1 MICNIMTKKDV
12 IMLVSQGV
20 AWVQMKGC
28 VGVKSSWK
36 INCLALGCALA
47 VAGPATAA
55 DTLLAKTDLRLEKCA
70 ATAELW
76 GDRLPNG
83 YSDDLLVMLKD
94 EQGKLLAAYAP
105 SIKGGYHP
113 LLAKVQV
120 KPIAKK
126 ATPVADSAGDKA
138 QSAETCEQDKAAQ
151 QLLVSVAQGHW
162 QANTEFRVLDF
173 ADVKQVKELFSA
185 ADSMGIVSRAYIKE
199 GKLHVTLQDGQH
211 NATALP
217 KGLETGKLYYGGLYS
232 LTAHDVDGDGQE
244 ELLGSQQLVG
254 GKQNVADV
262 GAIWQLNAE
271 GKWKHTN
278 MTIMT
283 TTPTPKSNTVNDGQ
297 KVATGVILP
306 RKMVVPGGEATYPV
320 FVSEDVELQNKVN
333 KLLAAECQEYLDS
346 FYKGKADM
354 AFKVITANEHIISL
368 QLISG
373 KSKFKHHHVNI
384 NPSTGELIKLNQIL
398 NYKDPDLMPL
408 LRLLCTNKNMML
420 EYQPP
425 AEWYIEGK
433 NIFLM
438 QNICGQ
444 DEVAGFALGNLHK
457 FVLDKR
463 WLEKN
468 SD

>member
-1 MICNIMTKKDV
+1 MIN
-12 IMLVSQGV
+12 LL
-20 AWVQMKGC
+20 A
-28 VGVKSSWK
+28 VGS
-36 INCLALGCALA
+36 ALA
-47 VAGPATAA
+47 MAGTAAAA
-55 DTLLAKTDLRLEKCA
+55 DTLLAKTDLQLEKGSV
-70 ATAELW
+70 TAELW
-76 GDRLPNG
+76 GDRLPSG
-83 YSDDLLVMLKD
+83 YSEDLLVLLKD
-94 EQGKLLAAYAP
+94 ERGKLVTAYAP
-105 SIKGGYHP
+105 SIKGGYYP
-113 LLAKVQV
+113 RLEAVQV
-120 KPIAKK
+120 KLVDKK
-126 ATPVADSAGDKA
+126 AATAAGSESVSEAK
-138 QSAETCEQDKAAQ
+138 QAAQ
-151 QLLVSVAQGHW
+151 QLLVSVGQGDW
-162 QANTEFRVLDF
+162 QAASEFRILDF
-173 ADVKQVKELFSA
+173 AECNKVQELFSS
-185 ADSMGIVSRAYIKE
+185 ADSMGLVSKAYSNE
-199 GKLHVTLQDGQH
+199 EKLYVTLKDGQQ
-211 NATALP
+211 NVANLP
-217 KGLETGKLYYGGLYS
+217 EGVSSNRIYYGGLYS
-232 LTAHDVDGDGQE
+232 LTAHDLDGDGQQ
-244 ELLGSQQLVG
+244 ELLGTQQLVN

-262 GAIWQLNAE
+262 GAVWQLDGE
-271 GKWKHTN
+271 KKWKQSN
-278 MTIMT
+278 VTIMT
-283 TTPTPKSNTVNDGQ
+283 TSPTPKSNTVNDG
-297 KVATGVILP
+297 KEVATGVILP
-306 RKMVVPGGEATYPV
+306 RKMVVPGGEATYPT
-320 FVSEDVELQNKVN
+320 FVSHDVELQNKIN
-333 KLLAAECQEYLDS
+333 RLLQSECAEYLDS
-346 FYKGKADM
+346 FYQGKADM

>member
-1 MICNIMTKKDV
+1 
-12 IMLVSQGV
+12 
-20 AWVQMKGC
+20 MKGC

-36 INCLALGCALA
+36 INMLALGCAVA
-47 VAGPATAA
+47 VAGPAAAA
-55 DTLLAKTDLRLEKCA
+55 DTLLAKTALQLDKGSV
-70 ATAELW
+70 TAELW
-76 GDRLPNG
+76 GDRLPSG
-83 YSDDLLVMLKD
+83 YSEDLLVLLK
-94 EQGKLLAAYAP
+94 EERGKLVTAYAP
-105 SIKGGYHP
+105 SIKGGYYP
-113 LLAKVQV
+113 ILEAVQV
-120 KPIAKK
+120 KLVDKK
-126 ATPVADSAGDKA
+126 AATAAGSESVSEAK
-138 QSAETCEQDKAAQ
+138 QAAQ
-151 QLLVSVAQGHW
+151 QLLVSVGQGDW
-162 QANTEFRVLDF
+162 QAASEFRILDF
-173 ADVKQVKELFSA
+173 AERNKVQELFSS
-185 ADSMGIVSRAYIKE
+185 ADSMGLVSKAYSNE
-199 GKLHVTLQDGQH
+199 EKLYVTLKDGQQ
-211 NATALP
+211 NVANLP
-217 KGLETGKLYYGGLYS
+217 EGVSSNRIYYGGLYS
-232 LTAHDVDGDGQE
+232 LTAHDLDGDGQQ
-244 ELLGSQQLVG
+244 ELLGAQQLVN

-262 GAIWQLNAE
+262 GAVWQLDGE
-271 GKWKHTN
+271 KKWKQSN
-278 MTIMT
+278 VTIMT
-283 TTPTPKSNTVNDGQ
+283 TSPTPKSNTVNDG
-297 KVATGVILP
+297 KEVATGVILP
-306 RKMVVPGGEATYPV
+306 RKMVVPGGEATYPT
-320 FVSEDVELQNKVN
+320 FVSHDVELQNKIN
-333 KLLAAECQEYLDS
+333 RLLQSECAEYLDS
-346 FYKGKADM
+346 FYQGKADM

-433 NIFLM
+433 NLFLM

>member
-1 MICNIMTKKDV
+1 
-12 IMLVSQGV
+12 
-20 AWVQMKGC
+20 MKGC

-36 INCLALGCALA
+36 INMLAMGCAVA
-47 VAGPATAA
+47 VAGPAAAA
-55 DTLLAKTDLRLEKCA
+55 DTLLAKTALQLDKGSV
-70 ATAELW
+70 TAELW
-76 GDRLPNG
+76 GDRLPSG
-83 YSDDLLVMLKD
+83 YSEDLLVLLKD
-94 EQGKLLAAYAP
+94 ERGKLVTAYAP
-105 SIKGGYHP
+105 SIKGGYYP
-113 LLAKVQV
+113 ILEAVQV
-120 KPIAKK
+120 KLVDKK
-126 ATPVADSAGDKA
+126 AATAAGSESVSEAKQA
-138 QSAETCEQDKAAQ
+138 VQ
-151 QLLVSVAQGHW
+151 QLLVSVGQGDW
-162 QANTEFRVLDF
+162 QTASEFRILDF
-173 ADVKQVKELFSA
+173 AERNKVQELFSS
-185 ADSMGIVSRAYIKE
+185 ADSMGLVSKAYSNE
-199 GKLHVTLQDGQH
+199 EKLYVTLKDGQQ
-211 NATALP
+211 NVANLP
-217 KGLETGKLYYGGLYS
+217 EGVSSNRIYYGGLYS
-232 LTAHDVDGDGQE
+232 LTAHDLDGDGQQ
-244 ELLGSQQLVG
+244 ELLGAQQLVN

-262 GAIWQLNAE
+262 GAVWQLDGE
-271 GKWKHTN
+271 KKWKQSN
-278 MTIMT
+278 VTIMT
-283 TTPTPKSNTVNDGQ
+283 TSPTPKSNTVNDG
-297 KVATGVILP
+297 KEVATGVILP
-306 RKMVVPGGEATYPV
+306 RKMVVPGGEATYPT
-320 FVSEDVELQNKVN
+320 FVSHDVELQNKIN
-333 KLLAAECQEYLDS
+333 RLLQSECAEYLDS
-346 FYKGKADM
+346 FYQGKADM

-433 NIFLM
+433 NLFLM

>member
-1 MICNIMTKKDV
+1 MIN
-12 IMLVSQGV
+12 L
-20 AWVQMKGC
+20 
-28 VGVKSSWK
+28 
-36 INCLALGCALA
+36 LA
-47 VAGPATAA
+47 VGSAVALAGPAAAA
-55 DTLLAKTDLRLEKCA
+55 DTLLAKTALQLDKGSV
-70 ATAELW
+70 TAELW
-76 GDRLPNG
+76 GDRLPSG
-83 YSDDLLVMLKD
+83 YSEDLLVLLKD
-94 EQGKLLAAYAP
+94 ERGKLVTAYAP
-105 SIKGGYHP
+105 SIKGGYYP
-113 LLAKVQV
+113 ILEAVQV
-120 KPIAKK
+120 KLVDKK
-126 ATPVADSAGDKA
+126 AATDAGNESVSKA
-138 QSAETCEQDKAAQ
+138 KQAAQ
-151 QLLVSVAQGHW
+151 QLLVSVGQGDW
-162 QANTEFRVLDF
+162 QAASEFRILDF
-173 ADVKQVKELFSA
+173 AERNKVQELFSS
-185 ADSMGIVSRAYIKE
+185 ADSMGLVSKAYSNE
-199 GKLHVTLQDGQH
+199 EKLYVTLKDGQQ
-211 NATALP
+211 NVANLP
-217 KGLETGKLYYGGLYS
+217 EGVSSNRIYYGGLYS
-232 LTAHDVDGDGQE
+232 LTAHDLDGDGQQ
-244 ELLGSQQLVG
+244 ELLGAQQLVN

-262 GAIWQLNAE
+262 GAVWQLDGE
-271 GKWKHTN
+271 KKWKQSN
-278 MTIMT
+278 VTIMT
-283 TTPTPKSNTVNDGQ
+283 TSPTPKSNTVNDG
-297 KVATGVILP
+297 KEVATGVILP
-306 RKMVVPGGEATYPV
+306 RKMVVPGGEATYPT
-320 FVSEDVELQNKVN
+320 FVSHDVELQNKIN
-333 KLLAAECQEYLDS
+333 RLLQSECAEYLDS
-346 FYKGKADM
+346 FYQGKADM

>member
-1 MICNIMTKKDV
+1 MIN
-12 IMLVSQGV
+12 LL
-20 AWVQMKGC
+20 A
-28 VGVKSSWK
+28 VGS
-36 INCLALGCALA
+36 ALA
-47 VAGPATAA
+47 MAGTAAAA
-55 DTLLAKTDLRLEKCA
+55 DTLLAKTALQLDKGSV
-70 ATAELW
+70 TAELW
-76 GDRLPNG
+76 GDRLPSG
-83 YSDDLLVMLKD
+83 YSEDLLVLLKD
-94 EQGKLLAAYAP
+94 ERGKLVTAYAP
-105 SIKGGYHP
+105 SIKGGYYP
-113 LLAKVQV
+113 MLEAVQV
-120 KPIAKK
+120 KLVDKK
-126 ATPVADSAGDKA
+126 AATDAGNESVSEAK
-138 QSAETCEQDKAAQ
+138 QAAQ
-151 QLLVSVAQGHW
+151 QLLVSVGQGDW
-162 QANTEFRVLDF
+162 QAPSEFRILDF
-173 ADVKQVKELFSA
+173 AERNKVQELFSS
-185 ADSMGIVSRAYIKE
+185 ADSMGLVSKAYSNE
-199 GKLHVTLQDGQH
+199 EKLYVTLKDGQQ
-211 NATALP
+211 NVANLP
-217 KGLETGKLYYGGLYS
+217 EGVSSNRIYYGGLYS
-232 LTAHDVDGDGQE
+232 LTAHDLDGDGQQ
-244 ELLGSQQLVG
+244 ELLGAQQLVN

-262 GAIWQLNAE
+262 GAVWQLDGE
-271 GKWKHTN
+271 KKWKQSN
-278 MTIMT
+278 VTIMT
-283 TTPTPKSNTVNDGQ
+283 TSPTPKSNTVNDG
-297 KVATGVILP
+297 KEVATGVILP
-306 RKMVVPGGEATYPV
+306 RKMVVPGGEATYPT
-320 FVSEDVELQNKVN
+320 FVSHDVELQNKIN
-333 KLLAAECQEYLDS
+333 RLLQSECAEYLDS
-346 FYKGKADM
+346 FYQGKADM

>member
-1 MICNIMTKKDV
+1 MIN
-12 IMLVSQGV
+12 LL
-20 AWVQMKGC
+20 A
-28 VGVKSSWK
+28 VGSA
-36 INCLALGCALA
+36 LAL
-47 VAGPATAA
+47 AGTAAAA
-55 DTLLAKTDLRLEKCA
+55 DTLLAKTALQLDKGSV
-70 ATAELW
+70 TAELW
-76 GDRLPNG
+76 GDRLPSG
-83 YSDDLLVMLKD
+83 YSEDLLVLLKD
-94 EQGKLLAAYAP
+94 ERGKLVTAYAP
-105 SIKGGYHP
+105 SIKGGYYP
-113 LLAKVQV
+113 ILEAVQV
-120 KPIAKK
+120 KLVDKK
-126 ATPVADSAGDKA
+126 AATDAGNESVSEAK
-138 QSAETCEQDKAAQ
+138 QAAQ
-151 QLLVSVAQGHW
+151 QLLVSVGQGDW
-162 QANTEFRVLDF
+162 QAASEFRILDF
-173 ADVKQVKELFSA
+173 AERNKVQELFSS
-185 ADSMGIVSRAYIKE
+185 ADSMGLVSKAYSNE
-199 GKLHVTLQDGQH
+199 EKLYVTLKDGQQ
-211 NATALP
+211 NVANLP
-217 KGLETGKLYYGGLYS
+217 EGVSSNRIYYGGLYS
-232 LTAHDVDGDGQE
+232 LTAHDLDGDGQQ
-244 ELLGSQQLVG
+244 ELLGAQQLVN

-262 GAIWQLNAE
+262 GAVWQLDGE
-271 GKWKHTN
+271 KKWKQSN
-278 MTIMT
+278 VTIMT
-283 TTPTPKSNTVNDGQ
+283 TTPTPKSNTVNDG
-297 KVATGVILP
+297 KEVATGVILP
-306 RKMVVPGGEATYPV
+306 RKMVVPGGEATYPT
-320 FVSEDVELQNKVN
+320 FVSHDVELQNKIN
-333 KLLAAECQEYLDS
+333 RLLQSECAEYLDS
-346 FYKGKADM
+346 FYQGKADM

>member
-1 MICNIMTKKDV
+1 MIN
-12 IMLVSQGV
+12 LL
-20 AWVQMKGC
+20 A
-28 VGVKSSWK
+28 VGS
-36 INCLALGCALA
+36 ALA
-47 VAGPATAA
+47 MAGPAAAA
-55 DTLLAKTDLRLEKCA
+55 DTLLAKTALQLDKGSV
-70 ATAELW
+70 TAELW
-76 GDRLPNG
+76 GDRLPSG
-83 YSDDLLVMLKD
+83 YSEDLLVLLKD
-94 EQGKLLAAYAP
+94 ERGKLVTAYAP
-105 SIKGGYHP
+105 SIKGGYYP
-113 LLAKVQV
+113 ILEAVQV
-120 KPIAKK
+120 KLVDKK
-126 ATPVADSAGDKA
+126 AATAAGSESVSEAK
-138 QSAETCEQDKAAQ
+138 QAAQ
-151 QLLVSVAQGHW
+151 QLLVSVGQGDW
-162 QANTEFRVLDF
+162 QAASEFRILDF
-173 ADVKQVKELFSA
+173 AERNKVQELFSS
-185 ADSMGIVSRAYIKE
+185 ADSMGLVSKAYSNE
-199 GKLHVTLQDGQH
+199 EKLYVTLKDGQQ
-211 NATALP
+211 NVANLP
-217 KGLETGKLYYGGLYS
+217 EGVSSNRIYYGGLYS
-232 LTAHDVDGDGQE
+232 LTAHDLDGDGQQ
-244 ELLGSQQLVG
+244 ELLGTQQLVN

-262 GAIWQLNAE
+262 GAVWQLDGE
-271 GKWKHTN
+271 KKWKQSN
-278 MTIMT
+278 VTIMT
-283 TTPTPKSNTVNDGQ
+283 TSPTPKSNTVNDG
-297 KVATGVILP
+297 KEVATGVILP
-306 RKMVVPGGEATYPV
+306 RKMVVPGGEATYPT
-320 FVSEDVELQNKVN
+320 FVSHDVELQNKIN
-333 KLLAAECQEYLDS
+333 RLLQSECAEYLDS
-346 FYKGKADM
+346 FYQGKADM

>member
-1 MICNIMTKKDV
+1 MIN
-12 IMLVSQGV
+12 LL
-20 AWVQMKGC
+20 A
-28 VGVKSSWK
+28 VGS
-36 INCLALGCALA
+36 ALA
-47 VAGPATAA
+47 MAGPVAAA
-55 DTLLAKTDLRLEKCA
+55 DTLLAKTALQLDKGSV
-70 ATAELW
+70 TAELW
-76 GDRLPNG
+76 GDRLPSG
-83 YSDDLLVMLKD
+83 YSEDLLVLLKD
-94 EQGKLLAAYAP
+94 ERGKLVTAYAP
-105 SIKGGYHP
+105 SIKGGYYP
-113 LLAKVQV
+113 MLEAVQV
-120 KPIAKK
+120 KLVDKK
-126 ATPVADSAGDKA
+126 AATDAGNESVSEAK
-138 QSAETCEQDKAAQ
+138 QAAQ
-151 QLLVSVAQGHW
+151 QLLVSVGQGDW
-162 QANTEFRVLDF
+162 QAASEFRILDF
-173 ADVKQVKELFSA
+173 AERNKVQELFSS
-185 ADSMGIVSRAYIKE
+185 ADSMGLVSKAYSNE
-199 GKLHVTLQDGQH
+199 EKLYVTLKDGQQ
-211 NATALP
+211 NVANLP
-217 KGLETGKLYYGGLYS
+217 EGVSSNRIYYGGLYS
-232 LTAHDVDGDGQE
+232 LTAHDLDGDGQQ
-244 ELLGSQQLVG
+244 ELLGAQQLVN

-262 GAIWQLNAE
+262 GAVWQLDGE
-271 GKWKHTN
+271 KKWKQSN
-278 MTIMT
+278 VTIMT
-283 TTPTPKSNTVNDGQ
+283 TSPTPKSNTVNDG
-297 KVATGVILP
+297 KEVATGVILP
-306 RKMVVPGGEATYPV
+306 RKMVVPGGEATYPT
-320 FVSEDVELQNKVN
+320 FVSHDVELQNKIN
-333 KLLAAECQEYLDS
+333 RLLQSECAEYLDS
-346 FYKGKADM
+346 FYQGKADM

>member
-1 MICNIMTKKDV
+1 MIN
-12 IMLVSQGV
+12 LL
-20 AWVQMKGC
+20 A
-28 VGVKSSWK
+28 VGS
-36 INCLALGCALA
+36 ALA
-47 VAGPATAA
+47 MAGTAAAA
-55 DTLLAKTDLRLEKCA
+55 DTLLAKTALQLDKGSV
-70 ATAELW
+70 TAELW
-76 GDRLPNG
+76 GDRLPSG
-83 YSDDLLVMLKD
+83 YSEDLLVLLKD
-94 EQGKLLAAYAP
+94 ERGKLVTAYAP
-105 SIKGGYHP
+105 SIKGGYYP
-113 LLAKVQV
+113 MLEAVQV
-120 KPIAKK
+120 KPVDKK
-126 ATPVADSAGDKA
+126 AATAAGSESVSEAK
-138 QSAETCEQDKAAQ
+138 QAAQ
-151 QLLVSVAQGHW
+151 QLLVSVGQGDW
-162 QANTEFRVLDF
+162 QAASEFRILDF
-173 ADVKQVKELFSA
+173 AERNKVQELFSS
-185 ADSMGIVSRAYIKE
+185 ADSMGLVSKAYSNE
-199 GKLHVTLQDGQH
+199 EKLYVTLKDGQQ
-211 NATALP
+211 NVANLP
-217 KGLETGKLYYGGLYS
+217 EGVSSNRIYYGGLYS
-232 LTAHDVDGDGQE
+232 LTAHDLDGDGQQ
-244 ELLGSQQLVG
+244 ELLGTQQLVN

-262 GAIWQLNAE
+262 GAVWQLDGE
-271 GKWKHTN
+271 KKWKQSN
-278 MTIMT
+278 VTIMT
-283 TTPTPKSNTVNDGQ
+283 TSPTPKSNTVNDG
-297 KVATGVILP
+297 KEVATGVILP
-306 RKMVVPGGEATYPV
+306 RKMVVPGGEATYPT
-320 FVSEDVELQNKVN
+320 FVSHDVELQNKIN
-333 KLLAAECQEYLDS
+333 RLLQSECAEYLDS
-346 FYKGKADM
+346 FYQGKADM

>member
-1 MICNIMTKKDV
+1 MINLLAV
-12 IMLVSQGV
+12 GSAV
-20 AWVQMKGC
+20 AW
-28 VGVKSSWK
+28 
-36 INCLALGCALA
+36 
-47 VAGPATAA
+47 AGPAAAA
-55 DTLLAKTDLRLEKCA
+55 DTLLAKTALQLDKGSV
-70 ATAELW
+70 TAELW
-76 GDRLPNG
+76 GDRLPSG
-83 YSDDLLVMLKD
+83 YSEDLLVLLKD
-94 EQGKLLAAYAP
+94 ERGKLVTAYAP
-105 SIKGGYHP
+105 SIKGGYYP
-113 LLAKVQV
+113 MLEAVQV
-120 KPIAKK
+120 KLVDKK
-126 ATPVADSAGDKA
+126 AATDAGNESVSEAK
-138 QSAETCEQDKAAQ
+138 QAAQ
-151 QLLVSVAQGHW
+151 QLLVSVGQGDW
-162 QANTEFRVLDF
+162 QAASEFRILDF
-173 ADVKQVKELFSA
+173 AERNKVQELFSS
-185 ADSMGIVSRAYIKE
+185 ADSMGLVSKAYSNE
-199 GKLHVTLQDGQH
+199 EKLYVTLKDGQQ
-211 NATALP
+211 NVANLP
-217 KGLETGKLYYGGLYS
+217 EGVSSNRIYYGGLYS
-232 LTAHDVDGDGQE
+232 LTAHDLDGDGQQ
-244 ELLGSQQLVG
+244 ELLGAQQLVN

-262 GAIWQLNAE
+262 GAVWQLDGE
-271 GKWKHTN
+271 KKWKQSN
-278 MTIMT
+278 VTIMT
-283 TTPTPKSNTVNDGQ
+283 TSPTPKSNTVNDG
-297 KVATGVILP
+297 KEVATGVILP
-306 RKMVVPGGEATYPV
+306 RKMVVPGGEATYPT
-320 FVSEDVELQNKVN
+320 FVSHDVELQNKIN
-333 KLLAAECQEYLDS
+333 RLLQSECAEYLDS
-346 FYKGKADM
+346 FYQGKADM

>member
-1 MICNIMTKKDV
+1 
-12 IMLVSQGV
+12 
-20 AWVQMKGC
+20 MKGC

-36 INCLALGCALA
+36 INLLAVGSALA
-47 VAGPATAA
+47 MAGTAAAA
-55 DTLLAKTDLRLEKCA
+55 DTLLAKTALQLDKGSV
-70 ATAELW
+70 TAELW
-76 GDRLPNG
+76 GDRLPSG
-83 YSDDLLVMLKD
+83 YSEDLLVLLKD
-94 EQGKLLAAYAP
+94 ERGKLVTAYAP
-105 SIKGGYHP
+105 SIKGGYYP
-113 LLAKVQV
+113 ILEAVQV
-120 KPIAKK
+120 KLVDKK
-126 ATPVADSAGDKA
+126 AATAAGNESVSEAK
-138 QSAETCEQDKAAQ
+138 QAAQ
-151 QLLVSVAQGHW
+151 QLLVSVGQGDW
-162 QANTEFRVLDF
+162 QAASEFRILDF
-173 ADVKQVKELFSA
+173 AERNKVQELFSS
-185 ADSMGIVSRAYIKE
+185 ADSMGLVSKAYSNE
-199 GKLHVTLQDGQH
+199 EKLYVTLKDGQQ
-211 NATALP
+211 NVANLP
-217 KGLETGKLYYGGLYS
+217 EGVSSNRIYYGGLYS
-232 LTAHDVDGDGQE
+232 LTAHDLDGDGQQ
-244 ELLGSQQLVG
+244 ELLGAQQLVN

-262 GAIWQLNAE
+262 GAVWQLDGE
-271 GKWKHTN
+271 KKWKQSN
-278 MTIMT
+278 VTIMT
-283 TTPTPKSNTVNDGQ
+283 TSPTPKSNTVNDG
-297 KVATGVILP
+297 KEVATGVILP
-306 RKMVVPGGEATYPV
+306 RKMVVPGGEATYPT
-320 FVSEDVELQNKVN
+320 FVSHDVELQNKIN
-333 KLLAAECQEYLDS
+333 RLLQSECAEYLDS
-346 FYKGKADM
+346 FYQGKADM

-433 NIFLM
+433 NLFLM

>member
-1 MICNIMTKKDV
+1 MIN
-12 IMLVSQGV
+12 LL
-20 AWVQMKGC
+20 A
-28 VGVKSSWK
+28 VGS
-36 INCLALGCALA
+36 ALA
-47 VAGPATAA
+47 MAGTSAAA
-55 DTLLAKTDLRLEKCA
+55 DTLLAKTALQLDKGSV
-70 ATAELW
+70 TAELW
-76 GDRLPNG
+76 GDRLPSG
-83 YSDDLLVMLKD
+83 YSEDLLVLLKD
-94 EQGKLLAAYAP
+94 ERGKLVTAYAP
-105 SIKGGYHP
+105 SIKGGYYP
-113 LLAKVQV
+113 ILEAVQV
-120 KPIAKK
+120 KPVDKK
-126 ATPVADSAGDKA
+126 AATAAGNESVSEAK
-138 QSAETCEQDKAAQ
+138 QAAQ
-151 QLLVSVAQGHW
+151 QLLVSVGQGDW
-162 QANTEFRVLDF
+162 QAASEFRILDF
-173 ADVKQVKELFSA
+173 AERNKVQELFSS
-185 ADSMGIVSRAYIKE
+185 ADSMGLVSKAYSNE
-199 GKLHVTLQDGQH
+199 EKLYVTLKDGQQ
-211 NATALP
+211 NVANLP
-217 KGLETGKLYYGGLYS
+217 EGVSSNRIYYGGLYS
-232 LTAHDVDGDGQE
+232 LTAHDLDGDGQQ
-244 ELLGSQQLVG
+244 ELLGAQQLVN

-262 GAIWQLNAE
+262 GAVWQLDGE
-271 GKWKHTN
+271 KKWKQSN
-278 MTIMT
+278 VTIMT
-283 TTPTPKSNTVNDGQ
+283 TSPTPKSNTVNDG
-297 KVATGVILP
+297 KEVATGVILP
-306 RKMVVPGGEATYPV
+306 RKMVVPGGEATYPT
-320 FVSEDVELQNKVN
+320 FVSHDVELQNKIN
-333 KLLAAECQEYLDS
+333 RLLQSECAEYLDS
-346 FYKGKADM
+346 FYQGKADM

>member
-1 MICNIMTKKDV
+1 MIN
-12 IMLVSQGV
+12 LL
-20 AWVQMKGC
+20 A
-28 VGVKSSWK
+28 VGSA
-36 INCLALGCALA
+36 LAL
-47 VAGPATAA
+47 AGPAAAA
-55 DTLLAKTDLRLEKCA
+55 DTLLAKTALQLDKGSV
-70 ATAELW
+70 TAELW
-76 GDRLPNG
+76 GDRLPSG
-83 YSDDLLVMLKD
+83 YSEDLLVLLKD
-94 EQGKLLAAYAP
+94 ERGKLVTAYAP
-105 SIKGGYHP
+105 SIKGGYYP
-113 LLAKVQV
+113 ILEAVQV
-120 KPIAKK
+120 KPVDKK
-126 ATPVADSAGDKA
+126 AATDAGSESVSEAK
-138 QSAETCEQDKAAQ
+138 QAAQ
-151 QLLVSVAQGHW
+151 QLLVSVGQGDW
-162 QANTEFRVLDF
+162 QAASEFRILDF
-173 ADVKQVKELFSA
+173 AERNKVQELFSS
-185 ADSMGIVSRAYIKE
+185 ADSMGLVSKAYSNE
-199 GKLHVTLQDGQH
+199 EKLYVTLKDGQQ
-211 NATALP
+211 NVVNLP
-217 KGLETGKLYYGGLYS
+217 EGVSSNRIYYGGLYS
-232 LTAHDVDGDGQE
+232 LTAHDLDGDGQQ
-244 ELLGSQQLVG
+244 ELLGAQQLVN

-262 GAIWQLNAE
+262 GAVWQLDGE
-271 GKWKHTN
+271 KKWKQSN
-278 MTIMT
+278 VTIMT
-283 TTPTPKSNTVNDGQ
+283 TSPTPKSNTVNDG
-297 KVATGVILP
+297 KEVATGVILP
-306 RKMVVPGGEATYPV
+306 RKMVVPGGEATYPT
-320 FVSEDVELQNKVN
+320 FVSHDVELQNKIN
-333 KLLAAECQEYLDS
+333 RLLQSECAEYLDS
-346 FYKGKADM
+346 FYQGKADM

>member
-1 MICNIMTKKDV
+1 MIN
-12 IMLVSQGV
+12 LL
-20 AWVQMKGC
+20 A
-28 VGVKSSWK
+28 VGSA
-36 INCLALGCALA
+36 LAL
-47 VAGPATAA
+47 AGTAAAA
-55 DTLLAKTDLRLEKCA
+55 DTLLAKTALQLDKGSV
-70 ATAELW
+70 TAELW
-76 GDRLPNG
+76 GDRLPSG
-83 YSDDLLVMLKD
+83 YSEDLLVLLKD
-94 EQGKLLAAYAP
+94 ERGKLVTAYAP
-105 SIKGGYHP
+105 SIKGGYYP
-113 LLAKVQV
+113 ILEAVQV
-120 KPIAKK
+120 KLVDKK
-126 ATPVADSAGDKA
+126 AATDAGNESVSEAK
-138 QSAETCEQDKAAQ
+138 QAAQ
-151 QLLVSVAQGHW
+151 QLLVSVGQGDW
-162 QANTEFRVLDF
+162 QAASEFRILDF
-173 ADVKQVKELFSA
+173 AERNKVQELFSS
-185 ADSMGIVSRAYIKE
+185 ADSMGLVSKAYSNE
-199 GKLHVTLQDGQH
+199 EKLYVTLKDGQQ
-211 NATALP
+211 NVANLP
-217 KGLETGKLYYGGLYS
+217 EGVSSNRIYYGGLYS
-232 LTAHDVDGDGQE
+232 LTAHDLDGDGQQ
-244 ELLGSQQLVG
+244 ELLGAQQLVN

-262 GAIWQLNAE
+262 GAVWQLDGE
-271 GKWKHTN
+271 KKWKQSN
-278 MTIMT
+278 VTIMT
-283 TTPTPKSNTVNDGQ
+283 TSPTPKSNTVNDG
-297 KVATGVILP
+297 KEVATGVILP
-306 RKMVVPGGEATYPV
+306 RKMVVPGGEATYPT
-320 FVSEDVELQNKVN
+320 FVSHDVELQNKIN
-333 KLLAAECQEYLDS
+333 RLLQSECAEYLDS
-346 FYKGKADM
+346 FYQGKADM

>member
-1 MICNIMTKKDV
+1 
-12 IMLVSQGV
+12 
-20 AWVQMKGC
+20 MKGC

-36 INCLALGCALA
+36 INMLALGCAVA
-47 VAGPATAA
+47 VAGPAAAA
-55 DTLLAKTDLRLEKCA
+55 DTLLAKTALQLDKGSV
-70 ATAELW
+70 TAELW
-76 GDRLPNG
+76 GDRLPSG
-83 YSDDLLVMLKD
+83 YSEDLLVLLKD
-94 EQGKLLAAYAP
+94 ERGKLVTAYAP
-105 SIKGGYHP
+105 SIKGGYYP
-113 LLAKVQV
+113 ILEAVQV
-120 KPIAKK
+120 KPVDKK
-126 ATPVADSAGDKA
+126 AATAAGSESVSEAK
-138 QSAETCEQDKAAQ
+138 QAAQ
-151 QLLVSVAQGHW
+151 QLLVSVGQGDW
-162 QANTEFRVLDF
+162 QAASEFRILDF
-173 ADVKQVKELFSA
+173 AERNKVQELFSS
-185 ADSMGIVSRAYIKE
+185 ADSMGLVSKAYSNE
-199 GKLHVTLQDGQH
+199 EKLYVTLKDGQQ
-211 NATALP
+211 NVANLP
-217 KGLETGKLYYGGLYS
+217 EGVSSNRIYYGGLYS
-232 LTAHDVDGDGQE
+232 LTAHDLDGDGQQ
-244 ELLGSQQLVG
+244 ELLGTQQLVN

-262 GAIWQLNAE
+262 GAVWQLDGE
-271 GKWKHTN
+271 KKWKQSN
-278 MTIMT
+278 VTIMT
-283 TTPTPKSNTVNDGQ
+283 TSPTPKSNTVNDG
-297 KVATGVILP
+297 KEVATGVILP
-306 RKMVVPGGEATYPV
+306 RKMVVPGGEATYPT
-320 FVSEDVELQNKVN
+320 FVSHDVELQNKIN
-333 KLLAAECQEYLDS
+333 RLLQSECAEYLDS
-346 FYKGKADM
+346 FYQGKADM

>member
-1 MICNIMTKKDV
+1 MIN
-12 IMLVSQGV
+12 LL
-20 AWVQMKGC
+20 A
-28 VGVKSSWK
+28 VGS
-36 INCLALGCALA
+36 ALA
-47 VAGPATAA
+47 MAGPAAAA
-55 DTLLAKTDLRLEKCA
+55 DTLLAKTALQLDKGSV
-70 ATAELW
+70 TAELW
-76 GDRLPNG
+76 GDRLPSG
-83 YSDDLLVMLKD
+83 YSEDLLVLLKD
-94 EQGKLLAAYAP
+94 ERGKLVTAYAP
-105 SIKGGYHP
+105 SIKGGYYP
-113 LLAKVQV
+113 MLEAVQV
-120 KPIAKK
+120 KLVDKK
-126 ATPVADSAGDKA
+126 AATAAGSESVSEAK
-138 QSAETCEQDKAAQ
+138 QAAQ
-151 QLLVSVAQGHW
+151 QLLVSVGQGDW
-162 QANTEFRVLDF
+162 QAASEFRILDF
-173 ADVKQVKELFSA
+173 AERNKVQELFSS
-185 ADSMGIVSRAYIKE
+185 ADSMGLVSKAYSNE
-199 GKLHVTLQDGQH
+199 EKLYVTLKDGQQ
-211 NATALP
+211 NVANLP
-217 KGLETGKLYYGGLYS
+217 EGVSSNRIYYGGLYS
-232 LTAHDVDGDGQE
+232 LTAHDLDGDGQQ
-244 ELLGSQQLVG
+244 ELLGTQQLVN

-262 GAIWQLNAE
+262 GAVWQLDGE
-271 GKWKHTN
+271 KKWKQSN
-278 MTIMT
+278 VTIMT
-283 TTPTPKSNTVNDGQ
+283 TSPTPKSNTVNDG
-297 KVATGVILP
+297 KEVATGVILP
-306 RKMVVPGGEATYPV
+306 RKMVVPGGEATYPT
-320 FVSEDVELQNKVN
+320 FVSHDVELQNKIN
-333 KLLAAECQEYLDS
+333 RLLQSECAEYLDS
-346 FYKGKADM
+346 FYQGKADM

>member
-1 MICNIMTKKDV
+1 MIN
-12 IMLVSQGV
+12 LL
-20 AWVQMKGC
+20 A
-28 VGVKSSWK
+28 VGS
-36 INCLALGCALA
+36 ALA
-47 VAGPATAA
+47 MARPAAAA
-55 DTLLAKTDLRLEKCA
+55 DTLLAKTALQLDKGSV
-70 ATAELW
+70 TAELW
-76 GDRLPNG
+76 GDRLPSG
-83 YSDDLLVMLKD
+83 YSEDLLVLLKD
-94 EQGKLLAAYAP
+94 ERGKLVTAYAP
-105 SIKGGYHP
+105 SIKGGYYP
-113 LLAKVQV
+113 MLEAVQV
-120 KPIAKK
+120 KPVDKK
-126 ATPVADSAGDKA
+126 AATAAGSESVSEAK
-138 QSAETCEQDKAAQ
+138 QAAQ
-151 QLLVSVAQGHW
+151 QLLVSVGQGDW
-162 QANTEFRVLDF
+162 QAASEFRILDF
-173 ADVKQVKELFSA
+173 AERNKVQEFFSS
-185 ADSMGIVSRAYIKE
+185 ADSMGLVSKAYSNE
-199 GKLHVTLQDGQH
+199 EKLYVTLKDGQQ
-211 NATALP
+211 NVANLP
-217 KGLETGKLYYGGLYS
+217 EGVSSNRIYYGGLYS
-232 LTAHDVDGDGQE
+232 LTAHDLDGDGQQ
-244 ELLGSQQLVG
+244 ELLGAQQLVN

-262 GAIWQLNAE
+262 GAVWQLDGE
-271 GKWKHTN
+271 KKWKQSN
-278 MTIMT
+278 VTIMT
-283 TTPTPKSNTVNDGQ
+283 TSPTPKSNTVNDG
-297 KVATGVILP
+297 KEVATGVILP
-306 RKMVVPGGEATYPV
+306 RKMVVPGGEATYPT
-320 FVSEDVELQNKVN
+320 FVSHDVELQNKIN
-333 KLLAAECQEYLDS
+333 RLLQSECAEYLDS
-346 FYKGKADM
+346 FYQGKADM